1 MWFCAIVDFLLML
14 PLGTA
19 FMSLYKITPHQYSLL
34 IAAFSIGGFISSF
47 TASLYVDRFD
57 RKTVYISSFVL
68 FALGTLMCSFAHTF
82 ELMLFARFFT
92 GLFGGLLGGVSTA
105 IISDIIPYER
115 RGKAMG
121 ILNLGFGV
129 ASIVG
134 IPFSIFIYKNFDIF
148 WPFRLVG
155 ILSFLIVIPACYI
168 LPSLRGHIVADEKN
182 NTKEL
187 FSSLFSLLLYFIVF
201 NFSKKYRRKLKKE
214 ITNNNIKEV
223 IVIFRNR
230 NLQKALLFAFLLVL
244 GHFMFISFIN
254 PYLIDNLGFSDE
266 DTMWMYIVGGI
277 SVTLTSPRM
286 GKFIDTLGKLKSF
299 RILILLSFIP
309 ILVISHLQHA
319 TIMLALFICAFMFI
333 FNSGRMIAAMTL
345 VTGAPTEE
353 QRGKFLVIRSSF
365 IELSEGT
372 AALIG
377 GMILTQDPITNRLS
391 NFNIVGYVA
400 VAVGVICIYLAQK
413 IEIKE

>member
-1 MWFCAIVDFLLML
+1 MKNEKLILYLITFMWFCAIVDFLLML

-19 FMSLYKITPHQYSLL
+19 FMKLYKITPRQYSLL
-34 IAAFSIGGFISSF
+34 IAAFSLAGFLSSF
-47 TASLYVDRFD
+47 TASMYVDKLD
-57 RKTVYISSFVL
+57 RKVVFIGAFGM
-68 FALGTLMCSFAHTF
+68 FAVGTTLCSFATTF
-82 ELMLFARFFT
+82 ELMLFSRFFT

-105 IISDIIPYER
+105 IISDIVPYER

-134 IPFSIFIYKNFDIF
+134 IPFSIFIYKHSDIF

-155 ILSFLIVIPACYI
+155 ILSFITLIPAYYI
-168 LPSLRGHIVADEKN
+168 LPSLTGHINKE
-182 NTKEL
+182 TKT
-187 FSSLFSLLLYFIVF
+187 FS
-201 NFSKKYRRKLKKE
+201 E
-214 ITNNNIKEV
+214 ITEILK
-223 IVIFRNR
+223 NR

-254 PYLIDNLGFSDE
+254 PYLIDNLGFKEE

-277 SVTLTSPRM
+277 SVSLTSPRM

-299 RILILLSFIP
+299 RILILFSFIP
-309 ILVISHLQHA
+309 ILVISHLQSA
-319 TIMLALFICAFMFI
+319 SIMLALFICAFMFI

-345 VTGAPTEE
+345 ITGAPTEE

-365 IELSEGT
+365 IELSEGA

-377 GMILTQDPITNRLS
+377 GMILSQDAVTHRLS
-391 NFNIVGYVA
+391 NYNVVGYVA
-400 VAVGVICIYLAQK
+400 VGIGIICIYLAQK
-413 IEIKE
+413 IEVNEE

>member
-19 FMSLYKITPHQYSLL
+19 FMKLYNITPQQYSML
-34 IAAFSIGGFISSF
+34 IAAFSLAGFLSSF
-47 TASLYVDRFD
+47 TASLYVDKLD
-57 RKTVYISSFVL
+57 RKVVFITAFGM
-68 FALGTLMCSFAHTF
+68 FAVGTTLCSFATTF
-82 ELMLFARFFT
+82 ELMLFSRFFT

-105 IISDIIPYER
+105 IISDIVPYER

-134 IPFSIFIYKNFDIF
+134 IPFSIFIYKHSDLF

-155 ILSFLIVIPACYI
+155 ILSFVTLIPAYFI
-168 LPSLRGHIVADEKN
+168 LPSLTGHINKD
-182 NTKEL
+182 TKT
-187 FSSLFSLLLYFIVF
+187 FA
-201 NFSKKYRRKLKKE
+201 E
-214 ITNNNIKEV
+214 ITEILK
-223 IVIFRNR
+223 NR

-254 PYLIDNLGFSDE
+254 PYLIDNLGFKEE

-309 ILVISHLQHA
+309 ILVISHLQSA
-319 TIMLALFICAFMFI
+319 SIMLALLICAFMFI

-345 VTGAPTEE
+345 ITGAPTEE

-365 IELSEGT
+365 IELSEGA

-377 GMILTQDPITNRLS
+377 GMILSQDTVTHRLS
-391 NFNIVGYVA
+391 NYNVVGYVA
-400 VAVGVICIYLAQK
+400 VGIGIICIYLAQK
-413 IEIKE
+413 IEVNEE

>member
-19 FMSLYKITPHQYSLL
+19 FMKLYNITPQQYSML
-34 IAAFSIGGFISSF
+34 IAAFSLAGFLSSF
-47 TASLYVDRFD
+47 TASLYVDKLD
-57 RKTVYISSFVL
+57 RKVVFITAFGM
-68 FALGTLMCSFAHTF
+68 FAVGTTLCSFATTF
-82 ELMLFARFFT
+82 ELMLFSRFFT

-105 IISDIIPYER
+105 IISDIVPYER

-134 IPFSIFIYKNFDIF
+134 IPFSIFIYKHSDIF

-155 ILSFLIVIPACYI
+155 ILSFVTLIPAYFI
-168 LPSLRGHIVADEKN
+168 LPSLTGHINKD
-182 NTKEL
+182 TKT
-187 FSSLFSLLLYFIVF
+187 FA
-201 NFSKKYRRKLKKE
+201 E
-214 ITNNNIKEV
+214 ITEILK
-223 IVIFRNR
+223 NR

-254 PYLIDNLGFSDE
+254 PYLIDNLGFKEE

-277 SVTLTSPRM
+277 SVSLTSPRM

-309 ILVISHLQHA
+309 ILVISHLQSA
-319 TIMLALFICAFMFI
+319 SIMLALFICAFMFI

-345 VTGAPTEE
+345 ITGAPTEE

-365 IELSEGT
+365 IELSEGA

-377 GMILTQDPITNRLS
+377 GMILTQDAVTHRLS
-391 NFNIVGYVA
+391 NYNVVGYVA
-400 VAVGVICIYLAQK
+400 VGIGIICIYLAQK
-413 IEIKE
+413 IEVQEEE

>member
-19 FMSLYKITPHQYSLL
+19 FMKLYKITPQQYSLL
-34 IAAFSIGGFISSF
+34 IAAFSLAGFLSSF
-47 TASLYVDRFD
+47 GASFYIDKFD
-57 RKTVYISSFVL
+57 RKTVYLSAFGL
-68 FALGTLMCSFAHTF
+68 FAVGTTLCSFATTF
-82 ELMLFARFFT
+82 ELMLFSRFFT

-105 IISDIIPYER
+105 IISDIVPYER

-134 IPFSIFIYKNFDIF
+134 IPFSIFIYKHSDIF

-155 ILSFLIVIPACYI
+155 ILSFITLIPAYYF
-168 LPSLRGHIVADEKN
+168 LPNLTGHINKE
-182 NTKEL
+182 TKT
-187 FSSLFSLLLYFIVF
+187 F
-201 NFSKKYRRKLKKE
+201 NE
-214 ITNNNIKEV
+214 ITEILK
-223 IVIFRNR
+223 NR

-254 PYLIDNLGFSDE
+254 PYLIDNLGFKEE

-277 SVTLTSPRM
+277 SVSLTSPRI

-309 ILVISHLQHA
+309 ILVISHLQEA
-319 TIMLALFICAFMFI
+319 SIMLALLICAFMFI

-345 VTGAPTEE
+345 ITGAPTEE
-353 QRGKFLVIRSSF
+353 QRGKFLVIRSSL
-365 IELSEGT
+365 IELSEGA

-377 GMILTQDPITNRLS
+377 GMILTQDAVTHRLS
-391 NFNIVGYVA
+391 NYNVVGYVA
-400 VAVGVICIYLAQK
+400 VGIGIICIYLAQK
-413 IEIKE
+413 IEVNEE

>member
-1 MWFCAIVDFLLML
+1 MKNEKLILYLITFMWFCAIVDFLLML

-19 FMSLYKITPHQYSLL
+19 FMKLYNITPQQYSML
-34 IAAFSIGGFISSF
+34 IAAFSLAGFLSSF
-47 TASLYVDRFD
+47 TASLYVDKLD
-57 RKTVYISSFVL
+57 RKVVFITAFGM
-68 FALGTLMCSFAHTF
+68 FAVGTTLCSFATTF
-82 ELMLFARFFT
+82 ELMLFSRFFT

-105 IISDIIPYER
+105 IISDIVPYER

-134 IPFSIFIYKNFDIF
+134 IPFSIFIYKHSDIF

-155 ILSFLIVIPACYI
+155 ILSFVTLIPAYFI
-168 LPSLRGHIVADEKN
+168 LPSLTGHINKD
-182 NTKEL
+182 TKT
-187 FSSLFSLLLYFIVF
+187 FA
-201 NFSKKYRRKLKKE
+201 E
-214 ITNNNIKEV
+214 ITEILK
-223 IVIFRNR
+223 NR

-254 PYLIDNLGFSDE
+254 PYLIDNLGFKEE

-277 SVTLTSPRM
+277 SVSLTSPRM

-309 ILVISHLQHA
+309 ILVISHLQSA
-319 TIMLALFICAFMFI
+319 SIMLALFICAFMFI

-345 VTGAPTEE
+345 ITGAPTEE

-365 IELSEGT
+365 IELSEGA

-377 GMILTQDPITNRLS
+377 GMILTQDAVTHRLS
-391 NFNIVGYVA
+391 NYNVVGYVA
-400 VAVGVICIYLAQK
+400 VGIGIICIYLAQK
-413 IEIKE
+413 IEVQEEE

>member
-1 MWFCAIVDFLLML
+1 MKNEKLILYLITFMWFCAIVDFLLML

-19 FMSLYKITPHQYSLL
+19 FMKLYKITPRQYSLL
-34 IAAFSIGGFISSF
+34 IAAFSLAGFLSSF
-47 TASLYVDRFD
+47 TASMYVDKLD
-57 RKTVYISSFVL
+57 RKVVFIGAFGM
-68 FALGTLMCSFAHTF
+68 FAVGTTLCSFATTF
-82 ELMLFARFFT
+82 ELMLFSRFFT

-105 IISDIIPYER
+105 IISDIVPYER

-134 IPFSIFIYKNFDIF
+134 IPFSIFIYKHSDIF

-155 ILSFLIVIPACYI
+155 ILSFITLIPAYYI
-168 LPSLRGHIVADEKN
+168 LPSLTGHINKE
-182 NTKEL
+182 TKT
-187 FSSLFSLLLYFIVF
+187 FS
-201 NFSKKYRRKLKKE
+201 E
-214 ITNNNIKEV
+214 ITEILK
-223 IVIFRNR
+223 NR

-254 PYLIDNLGFSDE
+254 PYLIDNLGFKEE

-277 SVTLTSPRM
+277 SVSLTSPRM

-299 RILILLSFIP
+299 RILILFSFIP
-309 ILVISHLQHA
+309 ILVISHLQSA
-319 TIMLALFICAFMFI
+319 SIMLALFICAFMFI

-345 VTGAPTEE
+345 ITGAPTEE

-365 IELSEGT
+365 IELSEGA

-377 GMILTQDPITNRLS
+377 GMILSQDAVTHRLS
-391 NFNIVGYVA
+391 NYNVVGYVA
-400 VAVGVICIYLAQK
+400 VGIGIICIY
-413 IEIKE
+413 

>member
-19 FMSLYKITPHQYSLL
+19 FMKLYKITPRQYSLL
-34 IAAFSIGGFISSF
+34 IAAFSLAGFLSSF
-47 TASLYVDRFD
+47 TASMYVDKLD
-57 RKTVYISSFVL
+57 RKVVFIGAFGM
-68 FALGTLMCSFAHTF
+68 FAVGTTLCSFATTF
-82 ELMLFARFFT
+82 ELMLFSRFFT

-105 IISDIIPYER
+105 IISDIVPYER

-134 IPFSIFIYKNFDIF
+134 IPFSIFIYKHSDIF

-155 ILSFLIVIPACYI
+155 ILSFITLIPAYYI
-168 LPSLRGHIVADEKN
+168 LPSLTGHINKE
-182 NTKEL
+182 TKT
-187 FSSLFSLLLYFIVF
+187 FS
-201 NFSKKYRRKLKKE
+201 E
-214 ITNNNIKEV
+214 ITEILK
-223 IVIFRNR
+223 NR

-254 PYLIDNLGFSDE
+254 PYLIDNLGFKEE

-277 SVTLTSPRM
+277 SVSLTSPRM

-299 RILILLSFIP
+299 RILILFSFIP
-309 ILVISHLQHA
+309 ILVISHLQSA
-319 TIMLALFICAFMFI
+319 SIMLALFICAFMFI

-345 VTGAPTEE
+345 ITGAPTEE

-365 IELSEGT
+365 IELSEGA

-377 GMILTQDPITNRLS
+377 GMILSQDAVTHRLS
-391 NFNIVGYVA
+391 NYNIVGYVA
-400 VAVGVICIYLAQK
+400 VGIGIICIYLAQK
-413 IEIKE
+413 IEVNEE

>member
-19 FMSLYKITPHQYSLL
+19 FMKLYKITPRQYSLL
-34 IAAFSIGGFISSF
+34 IAAFSLAGFLSSF
-47 TASLYVDRFD
+47 TASMYVDKLD
-57 RKTVYISSFVL
+57 RKVVFIGAFGM
-68 FALGTLMCSFAHTF
+68 FAVGTTLCSFATTF
-82 ELMLFARFFT
+82 ELMLFSRFFT

-105 IISDIIPYER
+105 IISDIVPYER

-121 ILNLGFGV
+121 ILNLGFGI

-134 IPFSIFIYKNFDIF
+134 IPFSIFIYKHSDIF

-155 ILSFLIVIPACYI
+155 ILSFITLIPAYYI
-168 LPSLRGHIVADEKN
+168 LPSLTGHINKE
-182 NTKEL
+182 TKT
-187 FSSLFSLLLYFIVF
+187 FS
-201 NFSKKYRRKLKKE
+201 E
-214 ITNNNIKEV
+214 ITEILK
-223 IVIFRNR
+223 NR

-254 PYLIDNLGFSDE
+254 PYLIDNLGFKEE

-277 SVTLTSPRM
+277 SVSLTSPRM

-299 RILILLSFIP
+299 RILILFSFIP
-309 ILVISHLQHA
+309 ILVISHLQSA
-319 TIMLALFICAFMFI
+319 SIMLALFICAFMFI

-345 VTGAPTEE
+345 ITGAPTEE

-365 IELSEGT
+365 IELSEGA

-377 GMILTQDPITNRLS
+377 GMILSQDAVTHRLS
-391 NFNIVGYVA
+391 NYNIVGYVA
-400 VAVGVICIYLAQK
+400 VGIGIICIYLAQK
-413 IEIKE
+413 IEVNEE